1 MAKARQSNKKTKSKT
16 KSTAPKAAGKAL
28 NQVIIEKLRSQPLG
42 KSLSAL
48 DSIYQ
53 ELDDVADRLEVLI
66 CRIDILRN
74 RTAALKRGD
83 FTTLDTV
90 LGGIGNLRKLADA
103 VAAVGG
109 GGAGTDEAEA
119 SSDAEPTWVELTLL
133 KETEINNVRLSEGT
147 VVSVEEQ
154 SATQLV
160 EEGCASV
167 NEKEQTKEEA
177 KEEADDKKT
186 EEIVE

>member
-1 MAKARQSNKKTKSKT
+1 MAKARQSNKKAKSKT

-90 LGGIGNLRKLADA
+90 LSGIGNLRKLADA

-133 KETEINNVRLSEGT
+133 KETEINNVKLSEGT
-147 VVSVEEQ
+147 VVSVEEP
-154 SATQLV
+154 SSKKLV
-160 EEGCASV
+160 EDGYASL
-167 NEKEQTKEEA
+167 NEAEETKEEA
-177 KEEADDKKT
+177 DENTSEET
-186 EEIVE
+186 VE

>member
-90 LGGIGNLRKLADA
+90 LSGIGNLRKLADA

-109 GGAGTDEAEA
+109 GGA
-119 SSDAEPTWVELTLL
+119 
-133 KETEINNVRLSEGT
+133 
-147 VVSVEEQ
+147 
-154 SATQLV
+154 
-160 EEGCASV
+160 
-167 NEKEQTKEEA
+167 
-177 KEEADDKKT
+177 
-186 EEIVE
+186 

>member
-90 LGGIGNLRKLADA
+90 LSGIGNLRKLADA

-109 GGAGTDEAEA
+109 GGAGTDE
-119 SSDAEPTWVELTLL
+119 AEPTWVELTLL

-160 EEGCASV
+160 EEGCAAV
-167 NEKEQTKEEA
+167 NEKKQTKKEA

-186 EEIVE
+186 EETVE